1 MAYQLSDHTVRVV
14 HMLAEYEKGRRKKVD
29 ERMQC
34 DKLIDDI
41 SDDTITNRRHIL

>member
-1 MAYQLSDHTVRVV
+1 MH
-14 HMLAEYEKGRRKKVD
+14 AEYEKGRRKKVD

-41 SDDTITNRRHIL
+41 NDDTITNRRHIL